1 VNPSTNY
8 LFDAIAS
15 NYDRQRK
22 LLIPCFDEFYEMA
35 AALAE
40 TDNPAPR
47 ILDLG
52 AGTGLLSSMVLRKYP
67 QAQLTLA
74 DYSSE
79 SLEGARLRFDQ
90 HQSID
95 YVVTNYATHPFTGPY
110 DMVISSLSIHQLT
123 HPAKKQLFARI
134 HELLTDNGVFINAD
148 HILGNSAY
156 SDAYY
161 HKRWIMHVNQ
171 GILTEV
177 EIDTVM
183 KQIELSA
190 GAKLTDNIRWM
201 QQAGFE
207 DVDCMYKYLNF
218 AVFFGRKIVKGS

>member
-1 VNPSTNY
+1 MNPSTNY

-67 QAQLTLA
+67 KAQLTLA
-74 DYSSE
+74 DCSSE

-90 HQSID
+90 NPNINFI
-95 YVVTNYATHPFTGPY
+95 VTNYATHPFTGPY

-123 HPAKKQLFARI
+123 HPGKKQLFERI
-134 HELLTDNGVFINAD
+134 HQLLTDDGVFINAD
-148 HILGNSAY
+148 LILGNSAY
-156 SDAYY
+156 SDAYSY
-161 HKRWIMHVNQ
+161 RRWITHVNQ
-171 GILTEV
+171 GILTEA
-177 EIDTVM
+177 EIDKVM
-183 KQIELSA
+183 KWLELSV
-190 GAKLTDNIRWM
+190 GAKHADYIRWM
-201 QQAGFE
+201 KQAGFE
-207 DVDCMYKYLNF
+207 DADCMYKYLNF